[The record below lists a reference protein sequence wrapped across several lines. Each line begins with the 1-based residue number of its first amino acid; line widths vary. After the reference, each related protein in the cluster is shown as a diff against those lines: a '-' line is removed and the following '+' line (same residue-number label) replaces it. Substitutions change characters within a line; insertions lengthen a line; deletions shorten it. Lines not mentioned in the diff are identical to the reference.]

1 MNAMSTR
8 IDLKPD
14 VEERLVGLAKVTG
27 RSKADLILQ
36 LIEQNLSELEDI
48 CLAEQRLKDLKA
60 GQTRSIRAEDVWE
73 D

>member
-1 MNAMSTR
+1 MSTR